1 MKYSIEDLNNVRL
14 NIVCHITS
22 YEEWCKLKSICNN
35 ITPYNSEMFYYL
47 TSRGGYSE
55 SMWHYVNSSDI
66 YGKKYRL
73 IKFGSNDDFIPLDR
87 IVFDNGVPFV
97 WEDDI

>member
-14 NIVCHITS
+14 NIVCYITS
-22 YEEWCKLKSICNN
+22 YEEWSKLKSICDK

-47 TSRGGYSE
+47 TSRGGYAK
-55 SMWHYVNSSDI
+55 SMWNYINSSDI
-66 YGKKYRL
+66 YGEKYRL
-73 IKFGSNDDFIPLDR
+73 IKFDDFIPLEE
-87 IVFDNGVPFV
+87 IVFDNGVPFT